1 MKWVTESEMKCQL
14 IYYSK
19 KRNFQ
24 TDISTLNQHVM
35 QPEALAGQ
43 MRK

>member
-1 MKWVTESEMKCQL
+1 MVVESKWNSNRK
-14 IYYSK
+14 YNSK

-24 TDISTLNQHVM
+24 TDISTIKQHVM
-35 QPEALAGQ
+35 QPEALTGQ